1 MAGHRANSVIEGK
14 GYSIAGSNPAHY
26 FLTLTAGNALDSKSM
41 RTIRPELTGIA
52 SMTMLESAS

>member
-1 MAGHRANSVIEGK
+1 MEVDFATDTSRINRVD
-14 GYSIAGSNPAHY
+14 AGSSPVSLK
-26 FLTLTAGNALDSKSM
+26 FLTSTAGNALDSKSM

>member
-1 MAGHRANSVIEGK
+1 
-14 GYSIAGSNPAHY
+14 
-26 FLTLTAGNALDSKSM
+26 LDSKSM